1 MSLLAMAGIAAAGE
15 AIKWGVNRYNE
26 SKRPKFKD
34 SAYAKE
40 MLRRKKEGIYSP
52 EAMNQMQ
59 GDANRQYGSSAETGR
74 ARYMGNLVAQD
85 MGGSI
90 AAQRGANQFGIDAA
104 RAKSNFAGELS
115 TENEMSKITAA
126 DQYNQALYQDKQ
138 QSWQNKSQ
146 ANQQLVGG
154 LTDAATGYFAGK
166 IKADGSQY
174 KVPANL
180 GQMTGVQLF
189 EEARNMGGD
198 PQQNLLQLLAL
209 KRQMAS
215 GGQQYL
221 QPVGQGMTGG
231 L

>member
-1 MSLLAMAGIAAAGE
+1 MSLLAMAGITAAGE
-15 AIKWGVNRYNE
+15 AIKWGVGRYNE
-26 SKRPKFKD
+26 SKRPKFKE

-40 MLRRKKEGIYSP
+40 LARRKKEGIYSTK
-52 EAMNQMQ
+52 AVNQMQ
-59 GDANRQYGSSAETGR
+59 GDANREYAGTAQSGK
-74 ARYMGNLVAQD
+74 ARLQGDLINQGLD
-85 MGGSI
+85 GSI
-90 AAQRGANQFGIDAA
+90 AGMRGKAEFDIEAA
-104 RAKSNFAGELS
+104 RNKSDFAGRLS

-126 DQYNQALYQDKQ
+126 DQYNQMLYQDKQ

-154 LTDAATGYFAGK
+154 LTDAASGYFAGK
-166 IKADGSQY
+166 IKADGSKY
-174 KVPANL
+174 KVPENL

-221 QPVGQGMTGG
+221 EPVGQGMTGG
-231 L
+231 Y